1 MSCEYRVETRDYSD
15 NLGNIFVVT
24 ADEYELMYRAVDG
37 CPTDSIILKSLH
49 IATRKEIKAAGLW
62 DYVIN
67 KEDYS
72 SEEDKIE
79 TELDEYLR
87 MSSPQRLNQLKA
99 RIQRLRRGNKR
110 KRSNISERRMRSNRI
125 IFSAKNFD
133 HSSSF
138 FKRIKHF
145 SIK

>member
-1 MSCEYRVETRDYSD
+1 MIKPYIIESDCVANSLSEDCEYGVETRAYSD

-87 MSSPQRLNQLKA
+87 IGEELSKA
-99 RIQRLRRGNKR
+99 REAEEK
-110 KRSNISERRMRSNRI
+110 
-125 IFSAKNFD
+125 
-133 HSSSF
+133 
-138 FKRIKHF
+138 
-145 SIK
+145 